1 MRIVH
6 WVNAVRCYRGQRRGW
21 GGLCGPQ
28 GHPGGLAAGH
38 RFHAHGP
45 PLRAA
50 GGSTVLVGLYLSA
63 MAVLALIAPATMKET
78 RGLEHVSN
86 VSWARIQL

>member
-1 MRIVH
+1 
-6 WVNAVRCYRGQRRGW
+6 
-21 GGLCGPQ
+21 
-28 GHPGGLAAGH
+28 
-38 RFHAHGP
+38 
-45 PLRAA
+45 
-50 GGSTVLVGLYLSA
+50 